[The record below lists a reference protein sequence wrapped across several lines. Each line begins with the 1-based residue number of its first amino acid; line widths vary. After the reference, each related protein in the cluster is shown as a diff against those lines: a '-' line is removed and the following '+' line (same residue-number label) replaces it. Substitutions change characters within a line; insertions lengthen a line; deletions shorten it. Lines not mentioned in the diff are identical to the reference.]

1 MTTAVKEKDRVSAS
15 AAGQK
20 LLWIPFAEIVKP
32 EMKARGT
39 YRKAY
44 PEGLTLHHTAGHQDK
59 LGKSGVAYGREQGHL
74 YLFMD
79 QYGKIFQSFP
89 LNKWGYHAGKSSYAG
104 LGSGVSARL
113 VGLEVAA
120 AGKLDKSGSGWK
132 SYWGK
137 PMPKEQVREVPKKN
151 ANQQAGAYQRYT
163 AAQEASI
170 IELCLW
176 LKRNNPTVFNFDY
189 VVGHDEVAPTRKND
203 PGGSLSMT
211 MPALRDL
218 LKKRY
223 SA

>member
-1 MTTAVKEKDRVSAS
+1 MEKERVSAS
-15 AAGQK
+15 ASGQK

-39 YRKAY
+39 YSKGY
-44 PEGLTLHHTAGHQDK
+44 PQGLVVHHTAGHQDK

-74 YLFMD
+74 YLYMD
-79 QYGKIFQSFP
+79 MHGKIFQAFP
-89 LNKWGYHAGKSSYAG
+89 LNKWGYHAGKSSYPG
-104 LGSGVSARL
+104 LGSGVSAKL

-120 AGKLDKSGSGWK
+120 AGKLDRAGSGWK
-132 SYWGK
+132 TYWGK
-137 PMPKEQVREVPKKN
+137 PLPKEQVREIPKKN
-151 ANQQAGAYQRYT
+151 ANQQPGAYQRYT

-176 LKRNNPTVFNFDY
+176 LKKNNPAVFNFDY
-189 VVGHDEVAPTRKND
+189 VLGHDEVAPTRKND

-211 MPALRDL
+211 MPALREL

-223 SA
+223 ATA